1 MRVLYF
7 TRDYTPHDHRF
18 LSALAE
24 SGHEIYSLR
33 LERSGRQLEDRPL
46 PAGVTNI
53 LWAGGTS
60 PARFRDGLRLRRD
73 LKRVIREFKPD
84 VIHAGP
90 IQKSAFLTALAGF
103 KPLVSMSW
111 GSDMLVDAEKNFF
124 WRAASRYTLKRS
136 AILVGDCRAVQNK
149 AAEFGFPEERCVLF
163 PWGVDLQHF
172 SPTDTSE
179 LRKRLGWE
187 DQFVLLCLRSW
198 EPIYGVDIFVK
209 AFARAA
215 RQIPELR
222 LLLLG
227 GGSQASQIHK
237 VLDQPDLINR
247 IHYGGQV
254 SQNKLPEYYRAA
266 DLYVSPSHSDGS
278 SVSLL
283 EAFASG
289 LPVLVSAIPGNLE
302 WVNEGQ
308 QGWFFP
314 DADEDAM
321 LENILRIYKKRSELK
336 EMGKKSRLLAEERA
350 DWFKNI
356 KKLLT
361 AYQRAVDMAKK

>member
-18 LSALAE
+18 LSALAD

-46 PAGVTNI
+46 PAGVTNV
-53 LWAGGTS
+53 LWAGGTT

-73 LKRVIREFKPD
+73 LKRVIREIKPD

-90 IQKSAFLTALAGF
+90 IQKCAFLTALAGY

-124 WRAASRYTLKRS
+124 WRAASRYTLKKS
-136 AILVGDCRAVQNK
+136 AVLVGDCQAVQNK

-172 SPTDTSE
+172 SPSDKSD

-187 DQFVLLCLRSW
+187 EQFVLLCLRSW
-198 EPIYGVDIFVK
+198 EPIYGVDIFAR

-215 RQIPELR
+215 RQNPELC
-222 LLLLG
+222 LILLG
-227 GGSQASQIHK
+227 GGSQAPLIHK

-254 SQNKLPEYYRAA
+254 PQNKLPEYYRAA

-302 WVNEGQ
+302 WVQEGQ
-308 QGWFFP
+308 QGWYFP
-314 DADEDAM
+314 DADEDAIV
-321 LENILRIYKKRSELK
+321 ENILRIYEKRNELK

-350 DWFKNI
+350 DWLTNI
-356 KKLLT
+356 QKLLA
-361 AYQRAVDMAKK
+361 AYQRAVDMSKK